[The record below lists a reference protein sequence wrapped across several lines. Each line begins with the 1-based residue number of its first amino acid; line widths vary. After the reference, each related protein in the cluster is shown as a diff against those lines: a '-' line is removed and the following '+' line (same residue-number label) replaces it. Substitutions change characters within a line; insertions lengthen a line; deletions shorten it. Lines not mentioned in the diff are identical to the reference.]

1 MGHVDVFT
9 INKSHQYVFTQK
21 ELNLRRRMWLELF
34 KDYYM
39 SVLYC
44 PGKAYIVLDA
54 LSRMTMGSGSHID
67 ETKKNIVKEVHRFLR
82 LGVRFECSPNGCYY
96 VPS

>member
-39 SVLYC
+39 SMHYY
-44 PGKAYIVLDA
+44 PGKQNVVADA
-54 LSRMTMGSGSHID
+54 LSRLFIGIVSHV
-67 ETKKNIVKEVHRFLR
+67 EE
-82 LGVRFECSPNGCYY
+82 
-96 VPS
+96 